1 VPDLLTHYV
10 VSYLIASRL
19 FRSRYALVLAL
30 VGLLPDVDALLR
42 IHRWVTHSLVLT
54 ALVATAI
61 VLPAICLSFK
71 YLNYLITAVA
81 LYSLHLVMD
90 ILTAPTPI
98 LWPLVNK
105 EYMLSLGLDG
115 IVSSEGVGVK
125 PYAEIVVTDV
135 DFTPKPVIDGP
146 IVSTTGIIISIAII
160 ALTLIEWL
168 RRRHAHI

>member
-1 VPDLLTHYV
+1 MPDLLTHYV

-19 FRSRYALVLAL
+19 FRFRYALALAL

-54 ALVATAI
+54 AVVTTAI
-61 VLPAICLSFK
+61 ILPALCLSFK
-71 YLNYLITAVA
+71 YLSYLLTAIA

-90 ILTAPTPI
+90 LLTAPTPI

-105 EYMLSLGLDG
+105 EYMINLGLDG
-115 IVSSEGVGVK
+115 SISSEGISIK
-125 PYAEIVVTDV
+125 PYAEVIVTDA
-135 DFTPKPVIDGP
+135 DFTPKPTIDGP
-146 IVSTTGIIISIAII
+146 IASTTGLIISIAII

-168 RRRHAHI
+168 RIKFKA